1 MDIQKGPFSF
11 LLNQLT
17 YVDWFSGSN
26 AGFFK
31 SQKLLSHLVVHAL
44 PYRYEKKFQLSNT
57 KLPFRRQQF
66 NKQVHSDNDA
76 SEVDNSGH
84 LRIFWHILGQ
94 FGGHFDEFGA
104 FRLFSPLFPTIFTRY
119 RLIRKKRV
127 TDGRTDGRTDRRTDV
142 RTDGQ
147 TLLIEML
154 GRI

>member
-1 MDIQKGPFSF
+1 MGWTYRRGRFLFYLTSLPMSTGFRAATLVFSKAKSCSAIWWSTLCHIGMKRSFNWVTQK
-11 LLNQLT
+11 
-17 YVDWFSGSN
+17 Y
-26 AGFFK
+26 
-31 SQKLLSHLVVHAL
+31 HL
-44 PYRYEKKFQLSNT
+44 EGK
-57 KLPFRRQQF
+57 QQF

-127 TDGRTDGRTDRRTDV
+127 TDGRTDRRTDV

-154 GRI
+154 GRN